1 MKPKTPFALAILSG
15 APEDATDTQSKH
27 VYSMTELGIAVQ
39 TIDEGDFRFVQL
51 DSDNSE
57 TYLQ

>member
-1 MKPKTPFALAILSG
+1 MKPKTPFALVILSV
-15 APEDATDTQSKH
+15 APEDATDTRSKH
-27 VYSMTELGIAVQ
+27 VHSITELATALQ
-39 TIDEGDFRFVQL
+39 TIVEGDFRFVQL